1 MKKKLQSKGKAD
13 MNLFKALK
21 LTKDEDFKSPEKY
34 ADSQRVTMGDINV
47 IETNQVQ
54 RTPPE
59 NNKPKT

>member
-47 IETNQVQ
+47 IETN
-54 RTPPE
+54 
-59 NNKPKT
+59 